1 MHRQYLSS
9 ASRYKEVVKIDDPE
23 VQRKVHYTYRLQ
35 YLKDVVLARILDD
48 GTFTA
53 LNSLIYFH
61 QMAILQYVQSNVA
74 FLKELFGLFATP
86 SADLQKKKDA
96 LHFVQHCCNIAKS
109 LQAGARQ
116 ALYQSFIPAGL
127 FTVIAFALRQHD
139 AATRV
144 AGTEILIAILDHD
157 TTLLRGQISRALS
170 EDKSKPL
177 TDVLIDLLLVETDLG
192 VQSQIA
198 DAIKHLLEPIPAPQ
212 QGFDPSARNI
222 EFLAKLRSNHLNQTD
237 NLLNKYYEDATKR
250 LFRPLKDLENRER
263 MDNLS
268 IQEVM
273 LFSHLLDILSV
284 LVKQYTARSRV
295 FLLSDPLAP
304 RIAQLLSCSEKHLK
318 LSALK
323 YFRSCIGLHEQ
334 FYNRQMIQHRLFE
347 PILNVLF
354 ETMPRDNLLN
364 SVCLELFEFI
374 KRENFKELTIHLVE
388 TYRDQLEQITY
399 ISTFRELIDKYEKF
413 IAPLPDNLSFTSV
426 ETEQTPSS
434 RQVLNGAAPPGR
446 WQGLSDADNDEQSFF
461 NGSEHSV
468 DEDESQLAVLKPM
481 ANGASPLKPLVD
493 YPADD
498 EDDMDILASEAPRPV
513 ENAAPPPPE
522 REKKRAREDSDEED
536 ELAKMGGG
544 QPSKRRSSA
553 SSKEKE
559 KEGGTV
565 SSTAT
570 GFGNNSTAP
579 PVAQAPTRQ
588 LRRKHSINKDGS
600 SKKVSVSLAVKSS
613 GGEEES
619 TTRSGDG

>member
-1 MHRQYLSS
+1 VQ
-9 ASRYKEVVKIDDPE
+9 KKI
-23 VQRKVHYTYRLQ
+23 HYTYRLQ

-61 QMAILQYVQSNVA
+61 QMAILQYVQSNGSL
-74 FLKELFGLFATP
+74 LKELFSLFVTQ
-86 SADLQKKKDA
+86 STDVQKKKDA

-144 AGTEILIAILDHD
+144 AGTEILGALLDHD
-157 TTLLRGQISRALS
+157 ATLLRGQISRALS

-198 DAIKHLLEPIPAPQ
+198 DAIKHLLDPMPVPQ
-212 QGFDPSARNI
+212 PNFDPSTRNM
-222 EFLAKLRSNHLNQTD
+222 EFLAKLRSNHLSQTD
-237 NLLNKYYEDATKR
+237 NLLSKYYEDATKR
-250 LFRPLKDLENRER
+250 LFRPLKDLENRES
-263 MDNLS
+263 MDSLS

-295 FLLSDPLAP
+295 FPLADPLAP

-334 FYNRQMIQHRLFE
+334 IYNRQMIQHRLFE
-347 PILNVLF
+347 PILGVLF

-364 SVCLELFEFI
+364 SACLELFEFI
-374 KRENFKELTIHLVE
+374 KRENFKELTMHLVE
-388 TYRDQLEQITY
+388 TYRDRLERITY
-399 ISTFRELIDKYEKF
+399 VNTFRELIDKYEKF

-426 ETEQTPSS
+426 ETEQASTG
-434 RQVLNGAAPPGR
+434 RQMINGGPAAR
-446 WQGLSDADNDEQSFF
+446 WQGFSDADNDEQGFF
-461 NGSEHSV
+461 SGAEHDV
-468 DEDESQLAVLKPM
+468 GEDEPQLAGVLKPLP
-481 ANGASPLKPLVD
+481 NGPSPMKPLVD

-498 EDDMDILASEAPRPV
+498 DDDDDDIDILAEDAAAAASRPPPADPPAAPRHETPT
-513 ENAAPPPPE
+513 PPE
-522 REKKRAREDSDEED
+522 RLGSEKKRVREDDGSDD
-536 ELAKMGGG
+536 ELAKAGP
-544 QPSKRRSSA
+544 QPAKRRSSG
-553 SSKEKE
+553 SSKDA
-559 KEGGTV
+559 G
-565 SSTAT
+565 SN
-570 GFGNNSTAP
+570 GNGAGASAAAAAP
-579 PVAQAPTRQ
+579 PALAPNAVPPPAPTRQ
-588 LRRKHSINKDGS
+588 LRRKHSIGRDGAAAA
-600 SKKVSVSLAVKSS
+600 KRVGVPLAVKS
-613 GGEEES
+613 GGE
-619 TTRSGDG
+619 GPGAAAD